1 MRARTPLDIG
11 LTVRERR
18 RELGLNQADL
28 AAKAGVS
35 RQWLVAVEKGKPRV
49 ELGLVLRLLNVL
61 GVDVW
66 LGDLPAVTDG
76 PPPIVMDLDRVI
88 ARARATPDE
97 E

>member
-18 RELGLNQADL
+18 RELGLNQAEL
-28 AAKAGVS
+28 AAKVGVS
-35 RQWLVAVEKGKPRV
+35 RQWLVAVENGKPGA

-66 LGDLPAVTDG
+66 LGELPAAQDG

-88 ARARATPDE
+88 ARARGSLDE